1 MTPSD
6 KCSPYENSYL
16 QSDYDMKTFTNNLTR
31 ILCTS
36 FIMFNNNATRWFD
49 QIILSMAMIA
59 ALAAPLNV
67 LFHNSYAWF
76 GTEAYEVHCQDSP
89 WYLWSLSLT
98 GWFKTTSCN
107 ALTKA
112 VGHLLLFGSQFWFVY
127 WQHSLC
133 WHHLQ
138 CHLLTSG
145 VIFLRN
151 AILIHLLTTH

>member
-16 QSDYDMKTFTNNLTR
+16 QSDYDMKTFTYNLTR

-67 LFHNSYAWF
+67 LFHNSYA
-76 GTEAYEVHCQDSP
+76 
-89 WYLWSLSLT
+89 
-98 GWFKTTSCN
+98 
-107 ALTKA
+107 
-112 VGHLLLFGSQFWFVY
+112 
-127 WQHSLC
+127 
-133 WHHLQ
+133 
-138 CHLLTSG
+138 
-145 VIFLRN
+145 
-151 AILIHLLTTH
+151 